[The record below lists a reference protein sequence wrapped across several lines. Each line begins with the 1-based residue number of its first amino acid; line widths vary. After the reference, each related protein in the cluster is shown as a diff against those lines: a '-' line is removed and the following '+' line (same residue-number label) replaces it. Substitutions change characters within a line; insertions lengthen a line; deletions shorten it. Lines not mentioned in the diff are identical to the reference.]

1 MDRVLSKVAWAQSD
15 ESHIFYLFLKCES
28 QLTFS
33 VCRHKSRCYSGYR
46 VWNYNDHKSRKKGTG
61 TQWDTGDVK
70 AERWA
75 QRVEGSTVGQGH
87 GKEGV
92 EMGNQQKHLLLKDD
106 IGNPNSFML
115 VKKKK
120 RKEIQIRTL

>member
-1 MDRVLSKVAWAQSD
+1 M
-15 ESHIFYLFLKCES
+15 
-28 QLTFS
+28 
-33 VCRHKSRCYSGYR
+33 
-46 VWNYNDHKSRKKGTG
+46 WNYNDHKSRKKGTG

-70 AERWA
+70 AERWV

-120 RKEIQIRTL
+120 IK